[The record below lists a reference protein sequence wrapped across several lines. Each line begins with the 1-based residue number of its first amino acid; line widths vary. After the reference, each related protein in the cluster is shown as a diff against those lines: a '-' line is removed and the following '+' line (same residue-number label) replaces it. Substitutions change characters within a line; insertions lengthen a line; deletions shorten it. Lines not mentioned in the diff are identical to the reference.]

1 MELMAKQKREREA
14 RKAAKE
20 AASSSK
26 KKTSSILKVKSN
38 KDSALFNKP
47 DGTPRKSR
55 KTKINIK
62 SNKDSAL
69 FNKPDGTPRKS
80 RKIKINIKSNKDSAL
95 FNKPD
100 GTPRWK
106 NTKVTPSKSKGKGG
120 GVTINGKPPTSIQKK
135 LLAGGWSAKELEA
148 KINAR
153 KKKK

>member
-14 RKAAKE
+14 RLKAKE

-26 KKTSSILKVKSN
+26 KKTSSIYVKPDGTPRKNTKLKLDLKVKSN
-38 KDSALFNKP
+38 KDSSIYNKP
-47 DGTPRKSR
+47 DGTPRNSR

-62 SNKDSAL
+62 SNKDSSMY
-69 FNKPDGTPRKS
+69 NKPDGTPR
-80 RKIKINIKSNKDSAL
+80 
-95 FNKPD
+95 
-100 GTPRWK
+100 K

-135 LLAGGWSAKELEA
+135 LLKGGWTAKELEA

>member
-26 KKTSSILKVKSN
+26 KKTSSIYVKPDGTPRKSTKLKLDLKVKRN
-38 KDSALFNKP
+38 KDSSIYNKP
-47 DGTPRKSR
+47 DGTPRNSR

-62 SNKDSAL
+62 SNKDSSMY
-69 FNKPDGTPRKS
+69 NKPDGTPRKY
-80 RKIKINIKSNKDSAL
+80 
-95 FNKPD
+95 
-100 GTPRWK
+100 
-106 NTKVTPSKSKGKGG
+106 TKVTPSKSKGKGG

-148 KINAR
+148 KINR
-153 KKKK
+153 KKK